1 MDLPVPKFK
10 IDENFV
16 GEPPKVEVTVEN
28 MNDNVDKQFL
38 LRMIEK
44 CGVVEDVKI
53 YFHPVSGKHLGL
65 AHLCFEEVKGARE
78 CVKYLHGKSVM
89 GQQLNCYLD
98 PMSKSCQMMFAE
110 LTEEKKIPEPQP
122 LLPPVPTVPNQN
134 QPSKS
139 EQDHMDQYQPML
151 EEDNISPGENH
162 DWQSHHHQ
170 KQHEPYPYQRRES
183 REDPRRPSQDPRRP
197 SQDHERRHSRDY
209 RESSHNKY
217 TDQNDQDTEMQAYE
231 PMTTSLAPL
240 NQDDSKYQQTPFD
253 PNYWQQEAQKYAAA
267 AATAAGGLPHQ
278 PTPPPSSTNLDM
290 SFEAPN
296 VIKDEDEKIKDEND
310 EDDHQVDLDTRLK
323 MLMKGKAGAAMPSF
337 LLDELNGSEKDESE
351 EEIKDIV
358 SKSNNDHLVPELPP
372 SFNPDP
378 ILSRPPSP
386 FLSESHYQKCHDAWQ
401 NDKREKFNKLHN
413 IENSKASPKSDDRM
427 SLSSLSSGENNILQQ
442 GPLPN
447 YYGYYPPPPGYD
459 HQSWYTQQYMHQ
471 PGSGAEIS
479 SQWPLDYNVPHQ
491 QQHHHHQHYYQNQ
504 NNAIWQDPYHSIRES
519 LKSGKSDKNVF
530 RPVIK

>member
-44 CGVVEDVKI
+44 CGAVEDVKI

-65 AHLCFEEVKGARE
+65 AHLCFEEVKGAKE

-110 LTEEKKIPEPQP
+110 LTEEKKPEPLP
-122 LLPPVPTVPNQN
+122 PPVPTLPNQN
-134 QPSKS
+134 PSQS
-139 EQDHMDQYQPML
+139 EQEMDQYQPML
-151 EEDNISPGENH
+151 EEDNISPGDNH
-162 DWQSHHHQ
+162 DWGHHQ
-170 KQHEPYPYQRRES
+170 PPQQQHEPYPYQRRES

-217 TDQNDQDTEMQAYE
+217 ADQTDDTEMQAYE
-231 PMTTSLAPL
+231 AQTTILPPTI
-240 NQDDSKYQQTPFD
+240 NHDDSKYQQTPFD

-267 AATAAGGLPHQ
+267 AATALHTPPQ

-296 VIKDEDEKIKDEND
+296 IKDEEKIKDEND

-337 LLDELNGSEKDESE
+337 LLDELNGSEGEEESE
-351 EEIKDIV
+351 GEIKDIV

-372 SFNPDP
+372 TFTPDP

-413 IENSKASPKSDDRM
+413 IGQPASKASPKSDDRM

-459 HQSWYTQQYMHQ
+459 HQSWYTQQYMQQ
-471 PGSGAEIS
+471 PGGPEGS

-491 QQHHHHQHYYQNQ
+491 QQHHHQNYYQNQ
-504 NNAIWQDPYHSIRES
+504 NNVWQDPYHSIRES